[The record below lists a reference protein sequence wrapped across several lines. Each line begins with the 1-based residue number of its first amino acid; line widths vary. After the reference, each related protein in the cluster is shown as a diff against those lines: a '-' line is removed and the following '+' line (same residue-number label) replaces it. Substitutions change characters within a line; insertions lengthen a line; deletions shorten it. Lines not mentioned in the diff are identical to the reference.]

1 MNTAT
6 KVAIAAA
13 ASRLV
18 LTVRA
23 LAGKGPSGRFRRRG
37 IHWELD
43 LREGIDFSIYLLGA
57 FEAGSHRA
65 YREALRGRRAP
76 VVLDIGANIGAH
88 ALPIA
93 AMVRDAGGVIHA
105 FEPTSWAFTK
115 LVTNIG
121 LNPVLAMNVRPHQAM
136 LVEHDGT
143 ACAPSLHSSW
153 PLLGSDSGT
162 DPAHRGAL
170 KGTAGAEALTLD
182 AAVRRLGLDRVDLV
196 KLDVDGHE
204 PDVLLGGLAS
214 LERFRPPIV
223 MEWTPHLVR
232 KAPAPMVRAL
242 EALRSLGYRAR
253 HCAGGAEM
261 ELDRAVLD
269 GCAPDLGSSNLL
281 LRADE
286 SR

>member
-6 KVAIAAA
+6 KVAIAAG

-18 LTVRA
+18 LMARA
-23 LAGKGPSGRFRRRG
+23 LTGKGPSGRFRRGG

-57 FEAGSHRA
+57 FEAGCHRA

-88 ALPIA
+88 TLPIA
-93 AMVRDAGGVIHA
+93 AMVRDAGGIVHA
-105 FEPTSWAFTK
+105 FEPTAWAFTK

-121 LNPVLAMNVRPHQAM
+121 LNPGLAMNVRPHQAM
-136 LVEHDGT
+136 LGEHDST
-143 ACAPSLHSSW
+143 ACAPNLHSSW
-153 PLLGSDSGT
+153 PLLGSDSVT
-162 DPAHRGAL
+162 DPAHMGAL
-170 KGTAGAEALTLD
+170 KGTDGAEALTLD
-182 AAVRRLGLDRVDLV
+182 AVVRRLGLGRVDLV

-204 PDVLLGGLAS
+204 PDVLLGGLAA

-242 EALRSLGYRAR
+242 EALRPLGYRAR
-253 HCAGGAEM
+253 NCAGGAAM
-261 ELDRAVLD
+261 KLDRTVLD
-269 GCAPDLGSSNLL
+269 GCAPELGSSNLL
-281 LRADE
+281 LQAGELR
-286 SR
+286 